1 MRIVCTLFVVFIVV
15 GCGCGTF
22 SIGRPP
28 SDLDLK
34 NDGTP
39 EAQRALD
46 EKYRLTFRQGY
57 LERPG
62 VTVEFVEAETGLDV
76 EQVITPSWSD
86 EAAEHFGMS
95 VAAFEATDTALVGFD
110 RFANS
115 GTPPLILQAGGVL
128 IGTTVG
134 AALAITNPLITAPP
148 AGAADQ
154 LAYVSNSAFTGAF
167 AGLLISMPLVVVYDW
182 TVPAL
187 SAALSASDYRR
198 GVKAYNQDLAKR
210 IEQGAPP
217 PSPAPVSAPVPPLPP
232 PPPTSDEPPAPIGDL
247 PTSG

>member
-1 MRIVCTLFVVFIVV
+1 MMVVLA
-15 GCGCGTF
+15 GTGCGTF

-34 NDGTP
+34 NDGT
-39 EAQRALD
+39 ADSQRALD
-46 EKYRLTFRQGY
+46 TKYRLTFRQGNV
-57 LERPG
+57 ERPG
-62 VTVEFVEAETGLDV
+62 VTVEMVEKETGLDV

-86 EAAEHFGMS
+86 EAAEHFAS
-95 VAAFEATDTALVGFD
+95 SADAFDATDTALVGFD

-128 IGTTVG
+128 VGTAVG
-134 AALAITNPLITAPP
+134 ATLAIVNPLVTAPP

-154 LAYVSNSAFTGAF
+154 LAYLSNSAFTGGVT
-167 AGLLISMPLVVVYDW
+167 GLLISLPLVVVYDW

-198 GVKAYNQDLAKR
+198 GVKAYNADLTKR
-210 IEQGAPP
+210 IAKGAPI
-217 PSPAPVSAPVPPLPP
+217 STAAPVSAPPAPSTSTPP
-232 PPPTSDEPPAPIGDL
+232 SDEPPPPIGDL
-247 PTSG
+247 PPSG